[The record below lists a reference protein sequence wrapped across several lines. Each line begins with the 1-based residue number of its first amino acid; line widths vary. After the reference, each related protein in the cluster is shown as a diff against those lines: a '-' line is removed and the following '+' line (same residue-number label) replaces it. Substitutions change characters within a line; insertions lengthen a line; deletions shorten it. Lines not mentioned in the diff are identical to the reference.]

1 MKSLLPCG
9 LRSRSTPLLASLIFS
24 DNTNTKDALS
34 SSTKQKN
41 PYDKDQE
48 EEQNGWTVSKHVETH
63 RYHRLDIFS
72 TSTSI
77 CQNVIITD

>member
-1 MKSLLPCG
+1 M
-9 LRSRSTPLLASLIFS
+9 
-24 DNTNTKDALS
+24 KDALS
-34 SSTKQKN
+34 SSTKQNN

-48 EEQNGWTVSKHVETH
+48 EEQNGWTASKHVETH